1 MAKCVY
7 IETTIA
13 SYLTAR
19 YSRDL
24 LRVARQEITQEWWDK
39 RRGVF
44 DLYIS
49 AVVIEEAS
57 EGDPEAAERRLE
69 TLEGIPLLDMSPE
82 VANVA
87 EALIREGPL
96 PETATDDAAHLA
108 LSAVHGMDFLLTWNC
123 KHLANAEFARP
134 VAALLAALGYQAPVV
149 CTPQEL
155 LGE

>member
-39 RRGVF
+39 RRGIF

-69 TLEGIPLLDMSPE
+69 APLRESPCS
-82 VANVA
+82 
-87 EALIREGPL
+87 
-96 PETATDDAAHLA
+96 T
-108 LSAVHGMDFLLTWNC
+108 C
-123 KHLANAEFARP
+123 
-134 VAALLAALGYQAPVV
+134 
-149 CTPQEL
+149 PQKSPMWL
-155 LGE
+155 RH